1 MTDSKIDIF
10 RSLFSKTDRVMVAY
24 SGGVDSTLLLCL
36 LSRETEADVMA
47 VTIKTPIYLN
57 GNWKRPG
64 HSANRLALSTS
75 RLTCPFLNQS

>member
-36 LSRETEADVMA
+36 LSR
-47 VTIKTPIYLN
+47 
-57 GNWKRPG
+57 
-64 HSANRLALSTS
+64 RLK
-75 RLTCPFLNQS
+75 QM